1 MKNNYLLDTNIC
13 IALLRGNR
21 DVAQKLI
28 DLGEGRCCLSVI
40 TLYELMFGAYYSRHN
55 MIFCRSCLKRL
66 IVPCP
71 TFLLKL
77 LSIIKNYIIR

>member
-13 IALLRGNR
+13 IALLRGNQ

-40 TLYELMFGAYYSRHN
+40 TLYELMLVPITQNMKSKKCQRLNYLSNVSRLFH
-55 MIFCRSCLKRL
+55 
-66 IVPCP
+66 
-71 TFLLKL
+71 
-77 LSIIKNYIIR
+77 